1 MRAGMDIARFNFSHG
16 SHEEHRGRV
25 DMVKNLREEL
35 NIPVALLLDTK
46 GPEIRTKLLKD
57 HKKITLEA
65 GSEFTLTTGDI
76 EGDETRVAITYENL
90 YKDVKKGGKILIDDG
105 LIELEIENIKN
116 GDIVCRVLNGGEL
129 GERKGINVPYVK
141 VKLPGIT
148 EQDKEDILFGITQE
162 FDYIAASFVRD
173 AKAIK
178 EIRQLLDENGGHDI
192 GIIAKIENAEGVEN
206 IDEIIKAADGI
217 MVARGD
223 LGVEIP
229 PSEVPYIQKMIIR
242 KCNENYVPVITAT
255 QMLDSMIRNVRA
267 TRAEA
272 SDVANAVLDGADAL
286 MLSGETANGAYPVL
300 AVKTMAMIIGS
311 TEKGGSPW
319 RKPFVSQAGA
329 PGIPDAVSKA
339 AGMISDQM
347 KAQAVLSLT
356 QSGVTAQMV
365 SKYRP
370 AAPIIGATPNRETLR
385 YLTLVW
391 GVEPLLVPEEKVL
404 ETALTSAMETARK
417 ESLLREGD
425 MVVATAGYPIGSP
438 GSTNSIQVLTVAK
451 TLLKG
456 LSLLKKDASG
466 VVVKALTGSE
476 ADAKMKDGAIL
487 VTRQTD
493 REYIPAMRKA
503 SAIIC
508 EEGGLTSHAAIVS
521 LELRIPCIVSATGAL
536 AALEDGMTVTVDG
549 RRGVVLGG
557 SVRLHS
563 DGD

>member
-1 MRAGMDIARFNFSHG
+1 MKRTKIICTMGPASSKKNTLRAMMRAGMDIARFNFSHG

-65 GSEFTLTTGDI
+65 GSEFTLT
-76 EGDETRVAITYENL
+76 
-90 YKDVKKGGKILIDDG
+90 G

-129 GERKGINVPYVK
+129 GERKGINVPYVN

-148 EQDKEDILFGITQE
+148 EQDKDDILFGITQE

-255 QMLDSMIRNVRA
+255 QMLDSMIRNPRP
-267 TRAEA
+267 TRAEVA
-272 SDVANAVLDGADAL
+272 DVANAIYDGTDAI
-286 MLSGETANGAYPVL
+286 MLSGETAAGKYPLEALKMMVEIAQTTEPHLNYEDYTHNRNMCGESRVSSAVGL
-300 AVKTMAMIIGS
+300 AAVQTARDLKAKAIVTP
-311 TEKGGSPW
+311 TFGG
-319 RKPFVSQAGA
+319 RTARL
-329 PGIPDAVSKA
+329 
-339 AGMISDQM
+339 ISNF
-347 KAQAVLSLT
+347 
-356 QSGVTAQMV
+356 
-365 SKYRP
+365 RP
-370 AAPIIGATPNRETLR
+370 EAPIYAVTPNDTILHRLQ
-385 YLTLVW
+385 LVW
-391 GVEPLLVPEEKVL
+391 GVTPLKGYEKDST
-404 ETALTSAMETARK
+404 EHIISQAMSVVRRK
-417 ESLLREGD
+417 RLAKKGDLIVFTVGDPATNMTREGA
-425 MVVATAGYPIGSP
+425 V
-438 GSTNSIQVLTVAK
+438 TNMLHVIEAK
-451 TLLKG
+451 
-456 LSLLKKDASG
+456 
-466 VVVKALTGSE
+466 
-476 ADAKMKDGAIL
+476 
-487 VTRQTD
+487 
-493 REYIPAMRKA
+493 
-503 SAIIC
+503 
-508 EEGGLTSHAAIVS
+508 
-521 LELRIPCIVSATGAL
+521 
-536 AALEDGMTVTVDG
+536 
-549 RRGVVLGG
+549 
-557 SVRLHS
+557 
-563 DGD
+563 

>member
-1 MRAGMDIARFNFSHG
+1 MKRTKIICTMGPASSKKNTLRAMMRAGMDIARFNFSHG

-65 GSEFTLTTGDI
+65 GREFTLTTGDI
-76 EGDETRVAITYENL
+76 EGDETRVAITDENL

-129 GERKGINVPYVK
+129 GERKGINVPYVN

-148 EQDKEDILFGITQE
+148 EQDKDDILFGITQE

-255 QMLDSMIRNVRA
+255 QMLDSMIRNPRP
-267 TRAEA
+267 TRAEVA
-272 SDVANAVLDGADAL
+272 DVANAIYDGTDAI
-286 MLSGETANGAYPVL
+286 MLSGETAAGKYPLEALKMMVEIAQTTEPHLNYEDYTHNRNMCGESRVSSAVGL
-300 AVKTMAMIIGS
+300 AAVQTARDLKAKAIVTP
-311 TEKGGSPW
+311 TFGG
-319 RKPFVSQAGA
+319 RTARL
-329 PGIPDAVSKA
+329 
-339 AGMISDQM
+339 ISNF
-347 KAQAVLSLT
+347 
-356 QSGVTAQMV
+356 
-365 SKYRP
+365 RP
-370 AAPIIGATPNRETLR
+370 EAPIYAVTPNDTILHRLQ
-385 YLTLVW
+385 LVW
-391 GVEPLLVPEEKVL
+391 GVTPLKGYEKDST
-404 ETALTSAMETARK
+404 EHIISQAMSVVRRK
-417 ESLLREGD
+417 RLAKKGDLIVFTVGDPATNMTREGA
-425 MVVATAGYPIGSP
+425 V
-438 GSTNSIQVLTVAK
+438 TNMLHVIEAK
-451 TLLKG
+451 
-456 LSLLKKDASG
+456 
-466 VVVKALTGSE
+466 
-476 ADAKMKDGAIL
+476 
-487 VTRQTD
+487 
-493 REYIPAMRKA
+493 
-503 SAIIC
+503 
-508 EEGGLTSHAAIVS
+508 
-521 LELRIPCIVSATGAL
+521 
-536 AALEDGMTVTVDG
+536 
-549 RRGVVLGG
+549 
-557 SVRLHS
+557 
-563 DGD
+563 